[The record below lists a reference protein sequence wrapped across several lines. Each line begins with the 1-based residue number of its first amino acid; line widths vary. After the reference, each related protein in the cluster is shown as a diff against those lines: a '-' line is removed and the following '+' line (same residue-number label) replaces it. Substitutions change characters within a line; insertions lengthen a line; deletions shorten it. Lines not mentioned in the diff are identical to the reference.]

1 MHNYCLPTKPVIFH
15 GKEKNETELISRYHF
30 GTKTDGRS
38 FTNPSNNSYSPSKVT
53 LKMFKANMVYLQS
66 QLPMNSLNASS
77 NQIPKTFLHLNSR
90 TSVCLKENK

>member
-38 FTNPSNNSYSPSKVT
+38 FTNPSNNFYK
-53 LKMFKANMVYLQS
+53 
-66 QLPMNSLNASS
+66 SL
-77 NQIPKTFLHLNSR
+77 
-90 TSVCLKENK
+90 

>member
-15 GKEKNETELISRYHF
+15 GKKKNETELISRYHF

-38 FTNPSNNSYSPSKVT
+38 FSHPFDNSYSPSKVT

-66 QLPMNSLNASS
+66 QLPVNSLNTSS
-77 NQIPKTFLHLNSR
+77 NQIPETFLHLNSR
-90 TSVCLKENK
+90 TTMCMKENK

>member
-1 MHNYCLPTKPVIFH
+1 MERK
-15 GKEKNETELISRYHF
+15 KNETELISRYHF
-30 GTKTDGRS
+30 GTKTDGRN

-90 TSVCLKENK
+90 TTVCIKENK